1 MARIVDR
8 IRAGFGLP
16 QPVFPHSESYDLD
29 RLVRLVEKR
38 AILIAQVLGAM
49 TAASFLSLSVF
60 AARIDQEIWRCLW
73 QNFASDSI
81 TNSLAFVALM
91 IFTGAAGLFY
101 LLLLS
106 LLGPKYQNV
115 RRVLANAVALIGLVL
130 SVGFWAVLY
139 YTLVVIDVGLSSQ
152 CA

>member
-1 MARIVDR
+1 
-8 IRAGFGLP
+8 
-16 QPVFPHSESYDLD
+16 
-29 RLVRLVEKR
+29 
-38 AILIAQVLGAM
+38 M
-49 TAASFLSLSVF
+49 TAASFVSLSVF
-60 AARIDQEIWRCLW
+60 AARIDEEIWRCLW
-73 QNFASDSI
+73 QNSASGSI
-81 TNSLAFVALM
+81 TNSLAFIALM